1 MARSLPEPPESGL
14 LNALRFGRQT
24 FRYLEG
30 IQSRYEDLVKLSV
43 PGRPPIVIVTNPTL
57 VHDVL
62 ARPEAFGRVPA
73 QESAALIAEH
83 GLVQSEGDLWRQQRS
98 IMGPAFTGR
107 GVRAYAD
114 ATGRRIDALAAD
126 WAAAGEQE
134 VNLHREITSTTV
146 RVASEV
152 LFGEDIGEARAR
164 EFHEWM
170 QAAGSEFE
178 FGLDVAMPDWLPT
191 RISPEFRDAA
201 QGIRDLAEE
210 LIEANRAALAD
221 EETDTEGPP
230 MNMLGMLLRA
240 EDDPEVEFSRTQ
252 IRDEVTTLLIAGHE
266 TTALSISYTLS
277 LLSWHPEIRR
287 AVRAEAREV
296 LGDDPPAYGDVDDLD
311 LTQRAYREALRLYP
325 PAWAV
330 FRRTTGDV
338 RLGDYGIESGAAVI
352 TPQWSI
358 HRDPRYFEE
367 PTRFD
372 PDRWARHR
380 PGEVPAYFP
389 FSSGPHA
396 CIGKQFALSGATL
409 VLARLVRDF
418 EIEVAQSALDDL
430 MITPTLRPAG
440 GIDATVTPVD

>member
-1 MARSLPEPPESGL
+1 
-14 LNALRFGRQT
+14 
-24 FRYLEG
+24 
-30 IQSRYEDLVKLSV
+30 
-43 PGRPPIVIVTNPTL
+43 
-57 VHDVL
+57 
-62 ARPEAFGRVPA
+62 
-73 QESAALIAEH
+73 
-83 GLVQSEGDLWRQQRS
+83 
-98 IMGPAFTGR
+98 
-107 GVRAYAD
+107 
-114 ATGRRIDALAAD
+114 
-126 WAAAGEQE
+126 
-134 VNLHREITSTTV
+134 
-146 RVASEV
+146 
-152 LFGEDIGEARAR
+152 
-164 EFHEWM
+164 
-170 QAAGSEFE
+170 
-178 FGLDVAMPDWLPT
+178 
-191 RISPEFRDAA
+191 
-201 QGIRDLAEE
+201 
-210 LIEANRAALAD
+210 
-221 EETDTEGPP
+221 

>member
-1 MARSLPEPPESGL
+1 MTRAIPTPPGSGL

-30 IQSRYEDLVKLSV
+30 IQSRYEDLAKLSI

-62 ARPEAFGRVPA
+62 ARTEEFGRVPA

-114 ATGRRIDALAAD
+114 ATGRWIDDLAGD

-146 RVASEV
+146 RVASDV

-170 QAAGSEFE
+170 RAAGEEFE
-178 FGLDVAMPDWLPT
+178 FGLDVAAPEWLPT
-191 RISPEFRDAA
+191 RVSPEFREAA
-201 QGIRDLAEE
+201 RGIRDLADE
-210 LIEANRAALAD
+210 LIEANRAALAAD
-221 EETDTEGPP
+221 DSAGPP

-240 EDDPEVEFSRTQ
+240 EDDPDVEFSKTQ

-287 AVRAEAREV
+287 EIRAEAREV
-296 LGDDPPAYGDVDDLD
+296 LGEGPPTYADVADLD

-338 RLGDYGIESGAAVI
+338 RLGEYGIERGSAVI

-367 PTRFD
+367 PRQFD
-372 PDRWARHR
+372 PDRWARRR

-409 VLARLVRDF
+409 VVARLVRDLD
-418 EIEVAQSALDDL
+418 IEVDRSALDDL
-430 MITPTLRPAG
+430 MITPTLRPRSG
-440 GIDATVTPVD
+440 VDATVTPVD

>member
-1 MARSLPEPPESGL
+1 
-14 LNALRFGRQT
+14 
-24 FRYLEG
+24 
-30 IQSRYEDLVKLSV
+30 
-43 PGRPPIVIVTNPTL
+43 
-57 VHDVL
+57 
-62 ARPEAFGRVPA
+62 
-73 QESAALIAEH
+73 
-83 GLVQSEGDLWRQQRS
+83 
-98 IMGPAFTGR
+98 MGPAFTGR

-114 ATGRRIDALAAD
+114 ATGSRIDALAAD

-134 VNLHREITSTTV
+134 VDLHREITSTTV

-152 LFGEDIGEARAR
+152 LFGEDIGEERAL

-170 QAAGSEFE
+170 RAAGAEFE
-178 FGLDVAMPDWLPT
+178 FGLDVATPAWLPT
-191 RISPEFRDAA
+191 RASPEFREAA
-201 QGIRDLAEE
+201 RGIRDLAEE
-210 LIEANRAALAD
+210 LIEANRAALA
-221 EETDTEGPP
+221 TGGAGTEGPP
-230 MNMLGMLLRA
+230 MNMLGMLIRA
-240 EDDPEVEFSRTQ
+240 EDDPDVEFSETQ

-287 AVRAEAREV
+287 AVRREAREV
-296 LGDDPPAYGDVDDLD
+296 LGDGPPTSADVDALG
-311 LTQRAYREALRLYP
+311 LTKRVYREALRLYP

-338 RLGDYGIESGAAVI
+338 RLGDYGIERGSGVI

-358 HRDPRYFEE
+358 HRDPRYFAE

-372 PDRWARHR
+372 PDRWVRHR

-418 EIEVAQSALDDL
+418 DVEVDRTALDDL
-430 MITPTLRPAG
+430 MITPTLRPAD
-440 GIDATVTPVD
+440 GIDAAVSPVG

>member
-1 MARSLPEPPESGL
+1 MVRAIPEPPEPGL
-14 LNALRFGRQT
+14 LNAFRFGRQT
-24 FRYLEG
+24 LRFLEV
-30 IQSRYEDLVKLSV
+30 IQSRYEDAAKLSI
-43 PGRPPIVIVTNPTL
+43 PGRPPIVVVTNPTL

-62 ARPEAFGRVPA
+62 SRPEEFGRVPA

-98 IMGPAFTGR
+98 IVGPAFSGR
-107 GVRAYAD
+107 GVRTYAD
-114 ATGRRIDALAAD
+114 ATGERIDALAAD

-134 VNLHREITSTTV
+134 LNLHREITSTTV
-146 RVASEV
+146 RVASDV

-164 EFHEWM
+164 RFHEWM
-170 QAAGSEFE
+170 QTAGSEFE
-178 FGLDVAMPDWLPT
+178 FGMSVAMPDWMPT
-191 RISPEFRDAA
+191 RVSPAFREAA
-201 QGIRDLAEE
+201 RGIRELAEE
-210 LIEANRAALAD
+210 LIDEKRAALAS
-221 EETDTEGPP
+221 EETGAPP
-230 MNMLGMLLRA
+230 TDMLGMLLRA
-240 EDDPEVEFSRTQ
+240 QDDPEVELSDTQ

-277 LLSWHPEIRR
+277 LLSWHPELRR

-296 LGDDPPAYGDVDDLD
+296 LDDGPPTYEDVDDLD
-311 LTQRAYREALRLYP
+311 LTRRVYREALRLYP

-330 FRRTTGDV
+330 FRRATGDV
-338 RLGDYGIESGAAVI
+338 RLGDYGIESGAAVV

-372 PDRWARHR
+372 PERWVRHR

-409 VLARLVRDF
+409 VLARLVRDVDVD
-418 EIEVAQSALDDL
+418 VARSALDDL
-430 MITPTLRPAG
+430 MITPTLRPAD
-440 GIDATVTPVD
+440 GIDATVTPVV